1 MLFLGHHL
9 SSLLPPPTPI
19 SYRKIPLFS
28 LLSFP
33 LKLWHSF
40 TGMCADFMGPF
51 PVWYMALQ
59 PISHQGS
66 EKELLACLST
76 VFHCLFLSS
85 CLADDQDEGK
95 RLSCHLQ
102 LPMSMLRFSSF
113 SFNTHRYGK
122 RLCSKQCHADGLVS
136 LPLHFLFQMQQS
148 HSQRSSILFCF
159 YAVLR
164 WKRLCEVGKRKRP

>member
-1 MLFLGHHL
+1 MHSQACVQISWDLSLFGIWP
-9 SSLLPPPTPI
+9 SSQFLIKDLRR
-19 SYRKIPLFS
+19 SYL
-28 LLSFP
+28 
-33 LKLWHSF
+33 H
-40 TGMCADFMGPF
+40 
-51 PVWYMALQ
+51 
-59 PISHQGS
+59 
-66 EKELLACLST
+66 CLST

-122 RLCSKQCHADGLVS
+122 RLRSKQCHADGLVS

-148 HSQRSSILFCF
+148 HSQRSSILFCL

-164 WKRLCEVGKRKRP
+164 WKRLCEVGKRKRPWEGLAVLL